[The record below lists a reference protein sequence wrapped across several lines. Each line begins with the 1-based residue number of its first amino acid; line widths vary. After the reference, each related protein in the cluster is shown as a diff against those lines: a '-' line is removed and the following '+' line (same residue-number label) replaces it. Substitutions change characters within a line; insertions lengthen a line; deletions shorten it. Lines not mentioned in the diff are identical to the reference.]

1 MMNELL
7 NKRISVRSVDIE
19 GYSAVY
25 GYMKEQIRLNFP
37 DLADRW
43 ICYADVS
50 KKSQETYRRAIR
62 QFLYYLQDNAIAEP
76 KRENVIAWREDLKA
90 EKKPATVTAYMAAV
104 KLFFRWTAEEKL
116 YPNIADHLK
125 AGVKVDR
132 EHKKDYLTS
141 KQAGNLL
148 QEIDR
153 NTIAGKRD
161 YAILS
166 LMATTG
172 LRTVS
177 IINADVGDIRT
188 AGDSTVLYYQGKG
201 HSEKGTFVK
210 LAEPVEKA
218 IREYLKTRPAADPE
232 QPLFVSTSNRNQNG
246 RMTTR
251 SISAIAK
258 THMVEIGLNDSRHTA
273 HSLRH
278 TAATLNLLN
287 GGTLEE
293 TQQLLDHANINTTM
307 IYAQALSRAANQ
319 SESRIANAIFA

>member
-1 MMNELL
+1 MMYEVM
-7 NKRISVRSVDIE
+7 NKQIDQERFK
-19 GYSAVY
+19 AVY
-25 GYMKEQIRLNFP
+25 NYVGDQIRLSLP
-37 DLADRW
+37 EMADKW
-43 ICYADVS
+43 ICYSDVS
-50 KKSQETYRRAIR
+50 KKSQETYKRAIR
-62 QFLYYLQDNAIAEP
+62 QFMYHLQDNGITQP
-76 KRENVIAWREDLKA
+76 KREDVIIWREGLKT

-116 YPNIADHLK
+116 YPNIADHIK

-153 NTIAGKRD
+153 STVSGKRD

-177 IINADVGDIRT
+177 IINANIEDIRT

-258 THMVEIGLNDSRHTA
+258 AHMVEIGLNDSRHTA

>member
-1 MMNELL
+1 MYEVMNKQIDPEQF
-7 NKRISVRSVDIE
+7 K
-19 GYSAVY
+19 AVY
-25 GYMKEQIRLNFP
+25 NSLNDQIRLSLP
-37 DLADRW
+37 EMADKW

-50 KKSQETYRRAIR
+50 KKSQETYKRAIR
-62 QFLYYLQDNAIAEP
+62 QFMYHLQDNGITQP
-76 KRENVIAWREDLKA
+76 KREDVIIWREGLKA
-90 EKKPATVTAYMAAV
+90 EKKPATVQAYIAAV

-116 YPNIADHLK
+116 YPNIADHIK

-141 KQAGNLL
+141 KQAGTLL

-153 NTIAGKRD
+153 STTAGKRD

-172 LRTVS
+172 LRTIS
-177 IINADVGDIRT
+177 IINANIEDIRT

-201 HSEKGTFVK
+201 HNEKGTFVK

-218 IREYLKTRPAADPE
+218 IRDYLKARGAVDPE
-232 QPLFVSTSNRNQNG
+232 QPLFTSTSNRNQNG

-251 SISAIAK
+251 SISSIAK

-293 TQQLLDHANINTTM
+293 TQQLLDHANINTTQ
-307 IYAQALSRAANQ
+307 IYAHALNRAASQ
-319 SESRIANAIFA
+319 SEGRIANAIFA

>member
-1 MMNELL
+1 MMYEIINKQADPEELKAIYGEL
-7 NKRISVRSVDIE
+7 KTRARINLPE
-19 GYSAVY
+19 
-25 GYMKEQIRLNFP
+25 
-37 DLADRW
+37 LADKW
-43 ICYADVS
+43 ISYADVS
-50 KKSQETYRRAIR
+50 SKSQETYKRAIR
-62 QFLYYLQDNAIAEP
+62 QFLYHLQNNGIEQP
-76 KRENVIAWREDLKA
+76 KRDDVISWREGLKT

-104 KLFFRWTAEEKL
+104 KLFFRWTAEEQL

-141 KQAGNLL
+141 KQAGDLL

-153 NTIAGKRD
+153 STAAGKRD

-172 LRTVS
+172 LRTIS
-177 IINADVGDIRT
+177 IINANIEDIRT

-201 HSEKGTFVK
+201 HNEKGTFVK

-218 IREYLKTRPAADPE
+218 IREYLKTRGTADPK
-232 QPLFVSTSNRNQNG
+232 QPLFTSTSNRNQNG

-251 SISAIAK
+251 SISSIAK
-258 THMVEIGLNDSRHTA
+258 THMIEIGLNDSRHTA

-293 TQQLLDHANINTTM
+293 TQQLLDHSNISTTQ
-307 IYAQALSRAANQ
+307 IYAHTLSRAASQ
-319 SESRIANAIFA
+319 SESRIATAIFG

>member
-1 MMNELL
+1 MMYEVMN
-7 NKRISVRSVDIE
+7 I
-19 GYSAVY
+19 
-25 GYMKEQIRLNFP
+25 KEENSSLQAEANLQE
-37 DLADRW
+37 LADRW
-43 ICYADVS
+43 ILYADVS
-50 KKSQETYRRAIR
+50 RKSQESYKRSIR
-62 QFLYYLQDNAIAEP
+62 QLLKHLKDNDIAQP
-76 KRENVIAWREDLKA
+76 TREDILAWREQIKA
-90 EKKPATVTAYMAAV
+90 SCKPATVQAYMAAT
-104 KLFFRWTAEEKL
+104 KIFFKWLEEEHL
-116 YPNIADHLK
+116 YPNIADHIK
-125 AGVKVDR
+125 AGVKTDR

-141 KQAGNLL
+141 SQAGSLL

-153 NTIAGKRD
+153 TTATGKRD

-177 IINADVGDIRT
+177 VINANIEDIRT
-188 AGDSTVLYYQGKG
+188 VGDSTVLFYQGKG
-201 HSEKGTFVK
+201 HSEKAIFVK
-210 LAEPVEKA
+210 LAEPVERA
-218 IREYLKTRPAADPE
+218 IREYLKTRPVADPE
-232 QPLFVSTSNRNQNG
+232 QPLFTSTSNRNKNG

-258 THMVEIGLNDSRHTA
+258 NHMAEIGLNDSRHTA

-293 TQQLLDHANINTTM
+293 TQQLLNHQNINTTM

-319 SESRIANAIFA
+319 SENRIAAAIFG